1 MTPDAPTG
9 ENRPC
14 AQGLSI
20 VVPAYNEEKGIGD
33 VIDQIRAAMA
43 QVDLPHEIIVVDDG
57 SQDRTAE
64 IAAAKPVRLLRH
76 GTNRGYGAALKT
88 GMASAAYRHV
98 AILDAD
104 GTYEPADLLK
114 LVRSMG
120 DCDMVVG
127 ARTGRGARIPLLRRP
142 AKWFLNRLANYLT
155 ETNIPDL
162 NSGFRIFDK
171 EVAERFLPIL
181 PSSFSFTTTLTMAM
195 LTSGYSVAFVPT
207 SYGKRKGKSKIRPI
221 RDTINFLSLV
231 LRTALYF
238 APVKIFLRLSL
249 FLIALSLLKM
259 VLIDILLIQNMTD
272 STLLLLLAGIQVG
285 MLGLLADL
293 IDKRSPPMGGKR

>member
-1 MTPDAPTG
+1 MRPQA
-9 ENRPC
+9 ESKANRPC
-14 AQGLSI
+14 GEGLSI
-20 VVPAYNEEKGIGD
+20 VIPAYNEEEGVGQ
-33 VIDQIRAAMA
+33 VIDQILAAMK

-64 IAAAKPVRLLRH
+64 IVADKPVKLLRH

-88 GMASAAYRHV
+88 GIAASAYQHV
-98 AILDAD
+98 AIVDAD
-104 GTYEPADLLK
+104 GTYEPADLVK
-114 LVRSMG
+114 LVQSMAG
-120 DCDMVVG
+120 SDMVVG
-127 ARTGRGARIPLLRRP
+127 ARTGKGARIPLLRRP
-142 AKWFLNRLANYLT
+142 AKWFLTRLANYLT
-155 ETNIPDL
+155 ETKIPDL

-171 EVAERFLPIL
+171 EVAERFFPIL

-207 SYGKRKGKSKIRPI
+207 HYGKRKGKSKIRPV
-221 RDTINFLSLV
+221 RDTVNFLSLV

-238 APVKIFLRLSL
+238 APLKIFLRLSV
-249 FLIALSLLKM
+249 FLIGLSLFKM
-259 VLIDILLIQNMTD
+259 IVIDILLIQNMTD

>member
-1 MTPDAPTG
+1 MSEALSG
-9 ENRPC
+9 ETRPC
-14 AQGLSI
+14 SQGLSV
-20 VVPAYNEEKGIGD
+20 VVPAYNEEKGIGE
-33 VIDQIRAAMA
+33 VIDQIRAAVA
-43 QVDLPHEIIVVDDG
+43 QIDVPHEIIVVDDG
-57 SQDRTAE
+57 SRDRTAE
-64 IAAAKPVRLLRH
+64 IVAAKPVRLLRH
-76 GTNRGYGAALKT
+76 ETNRGYGAALKT
-88 GMASAAYRHV
+88 GMASATYRHV

-104 GTYEPADLLK
+104 GTYEPADLVK
-114 LVRSMG
+114 LIQSMG

-171 EVAERFLPIL
+171 EVAQRFLPIL

-195 LTSGYSVAFVPT
+195 LTSGCAVTFVPT
-207 SYGKRKGKSKIRPI
+207 SYGKRKGKSKIRPV
-221 RDTINFLSLV
+221 RDTINFFSLV

-238 APVKIFLRLSL
+238 APVKIFLRLSF

>member
-1 MTPDAPTG
+1 MRAQG
-9 ENRPC
+9 ESRESRPC
-14 AQGLSI
+14 GEGISI
-20 VVPAYNEEKGIGD
+20 VIPAYNEEQGVGE
-33 VIDQIRAAMA
+33 VIDQILSAMD

-64 IAAAKPVRLLRH
+64 IVAAKPVRLLRH

-88 GMASAAYRHV
+88 GITASAYRHV
-98 AILDAD
+98 AIVDGD
-104 GTYEPADLLK
+104 GTYEPADLVK
-114 LVRSMG
+114 LVQSMA
-120 DCDMVVG
+120 DSDMVVG
-127 ARTGRGARIPLLRRP
+127 ARTGKGARIPLLRRP
-142 AKWFLNRLANYLT
+142 AKWFLTRLANYLT
-155 ETNIPDL
+155 ETKIPDL

-171 EVAERFLPIL
+171 EVAERFFPIL
-181 PSSFSFTTTLTMAM
+181 PSNFSFTTTLTMAM

-207 SYGKRKGKSKIRPI
+207 RYGKRKGKSKIRPV

-238 APVKIFLRLSL
+238 APLKIFLRLSV
-249 FLIALSLLKM
+249 FLIALSLFKM
-259 VLIDILLIQNMTD
+259 IVIDILLIQNMTD

>member
-1 MTPDAPTG
+1 MRTQAESKET
-9 ENRPC
+9 RPC
-14 AQGLSI
+14 VEGLSI
-20 VVPAYNEEKGIGD
+20 VIPAYNEEEGVGE
-33 VIDQIRAAMA
+33 VIDQILAAMV

-64 IAAAKPVRLLRH
+64 IVAGKPVRLLRH

-88 GMASAAYRHV
+88 GIAASAYRHV
-98 AILDAD
+98 AIVDGD
-104 GTYEPADLLK
+104 GTYEPADLVK
-114 LVRSMG
+114 LVQSMA
-120 DCDMVVG
+120 DSDMVVG
-127 ARTGRGARIPLLRRP
+127 ARTGKGARIPLLRRP
-142 AKWFLNRLANYLT
+142 AKWFLTRLANYLT
-155 ETNIPDL
+155 ETKIPDL

-171 EVAERFLPIL
+171 EVAERFFPIL
-181 PSSFSFTTTLTMAM
+181 PSNFSFTTTLTMAM
-195 LTSGYSVAFVPT
+195 LTSGYSVAFLPT
-207 SYGKRKGKSKIRPI
+207 RYGKRKGKSKIRPV

-238 APVKIFLRLSL
+238 APLKIFLRLSV
-249 FLIALSLLKM
+249 FLMALSLFKM
-259 VLIDILLIQNMTD
+259 IVIDILLIQNMTD